1 MDTIHPLPNR
11 EQAPYLLLFD
21 PLDGS
26 SNIDV
31 NTSIGTIFSILK
43 NPGTALNEQSFLQPG
58 TQQMAAGYAVY
69 GPQTMLVFSLGH
81 GVFGFTLD
89 SYLGILKLTQPRL
102 AIPRQ
107 TKELDR
113 KSTRLNSSHVA

>member
-43 NPGTALNEQSFLQPG
+43 NHGTALNEQSFLQPG
-58 TQQMAAGYAVY
+58 TQQVAAGYAVY
-69 GPQTMLVFSLGH
+69 GPQTMLVFSVGR
-81 GVFGFTLD
+81 GVVGFTLD
-89 SYLGILKLTQPRL
+89 LYLGIGKVSQPLL
-102 AIPRQ
+102 AIHGQ
-107 TKELDR
+107 R
-113 KSTRLNSSHVA
+113 KDV